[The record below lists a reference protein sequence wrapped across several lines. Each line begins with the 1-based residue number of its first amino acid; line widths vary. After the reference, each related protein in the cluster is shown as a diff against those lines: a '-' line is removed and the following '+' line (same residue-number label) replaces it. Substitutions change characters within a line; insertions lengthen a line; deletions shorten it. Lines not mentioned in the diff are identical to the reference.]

1 MCEAHNDLLA
11 GFHYVGPPDKVDG
24 VKQVAEGV
32 HSQPTRK
39 RRRCAWLAL
48 PDGYADFFNQ
58 HYLDHFGISAEQ
70 AQNWAWI

>member
-1 MCEAHNDLLA
+1 MTCWPGSTTSARRT
-11 GFHYVGPPDKVDG
+11 KSVDG

-58 HYLDHFGISAEQ
+58 HYLDYFGISAEQ
-70 AQNWAWI
+70 AQTWAWI